1 MSASDMM
8 VIVSDMKARIA
19 ALEAMLRV
27 AGGAVETA
35 VAAMSPAPKKAGPGR
50 PRKTPV
56 ATGEKPK
63 REVSEGLKA
72 WHAFNARIDTLLK
85 ESESSF
91 KRQAEAKQFASSLK
105 KVKAPE
111 NWTDAEILQA
121 HEDWLEQHPPTPP
134 TESEVTVVAETVVTE
149 KRGPGRPKKVAVTPP
164 EKKTSKLGAP
174 PGAPK
179 KAPAP
184 APRVAWEE
192 PEPASTPETGTI
204 SIKEVDQLLE
214 EMESIISEDA

>member
-1 MSASDMM
+1 MSAFDMM
-8 VIVSDMKARIA
+8 VIVGDLKARIA

-27 AGGAVETA
+27 AGGAMESA
-35 VAAMSPAPKKAGPGR
+35 VAAIPVAPKKAGR

-56 ATGEKPK
+56 EASDKPK

-72 WHAFNARIDTLLK
+72 WHAFNTRIDVLLK
-85 ESESSF
+85 ESEVPF

-111 NWTDAEILQA
+111 SWTDTEILQA

-149 KRGPGRPKKVAVTPP
+149 KRGPGRPKKIVTTPP
-164 EKKTSKLGAP
+164 EKKASKLGAP

-192 PEPASTPETGTI
+192 PVPAPEAF
-204 SIKEVDQLLE
+204 SVKQVDQLLE
-214 EMESIISEDA
+214 ELESIISEDA

>member
-1 MSASDMM
+1 MM

-56 ATGEKPK
+56 ANEEKPK

-91 KRQAEAKQFASSLK
+91 KRQAEAKQFASQLK
-105 KVKAPE
+105 KTKAPE

-121 HEDWLEQHPPTPP
+121 HEDWLEQHPPTPAQE
-134 TESEVTVVAETVVTE
+134 TDVTVVAETVVAE
-149 KRGPGRPKKVAVTPP
+149 KRGPGRPKKTPAVTPP
-164 EKKTSKLGAP
+164 EKKSSKLGAP

-192 PEPASTPETGTI
+192 PAALSGTAEAKLASAI
-204 SIKEVDQLLE
+204 QVDQLLE